1 MSEFIQGRLLVGP
14 GATAKKHY
22 ELVHLEFASAD
33 GPITINLIPIAVV
46 TAEARLLV
54 AAPEASWSKHPAGR
68 LFPSRGLQKPILVE
82 VAAATME
89 EPEEALAE
97 ESIKLWV
104 GLLDPKLEKKLKAG
118 GSMHPTADVWDVES
132 EPGLIPHGPS
142 LAEVAEDHFA
152 FLSAQ
157 SGGEEDPELA
167 EVAEDEKVGDRLQR
181 LEQMMEK
188 LLDGQPASSGTLIA
202 ANPKPASRPPGLK
215 VQPKGSSKMAAGS
228 SVLDPTVVAS
238 ALEAGIPQEQLDVLG
253 GLLKKTSRMQDLPRP
268 AQTRRKSVLSESED
282 EEREEAEEKGGD
294 AEEEKE
300 GDLPGGPVEKAVM
313 QLTKIVNSLA
323 KRRDKKKDLEEFL
336 DEASTGDSST
346 STSSSRSKA
355 AAYKRLRSALVNKPE
370 ALVSMLEEAM
380 EEDFL
385 QLRAG
390 PGSDLRG
397 TSARAWLEH
406 RSKLQYYPG
415 SIRQA
420 WILGGIYDCLA
431 NGRVAEAKARSLLGV
446 AALDQASLD
455 GGNWLMAQEMLLEP
469 AAPFAAFQ
477 GRRLPEA
484 WEQTVT
490 KLVDERWAEIL
501 MWKLKDKDSF
511 NEARKR
517 LSIGKNPNA
526 ALPAKDGQIVDPNPK
541 KGGKGGKGGKPGQPK
556 GASEAEGK
564 D

>member
-1 MSEFIQGRLLVGP
+1 M
-14 GATAKKHY
+14 
-22 ELVHLEFASAD
+22 EFASAD

-89 EPEEALAE
+89 EPEDCRGEYKTLGWPFGPKVGE
-97 ESIKLWV
+97 E
-104 GLLDPKLEKKLKAG
+104 
-118 GSMHPTADVWDVES
+118 VES
-132 EPGLIPHGPS
+132 RGIYAPHRRCLGCGVRAGAHS
-142 LAEVAEDHFA
+142 SWSVA
-152 FLSAQ
+152 
-157 SGGEEDPELA
+157 SGGGGRSFCIPFRTEWRRGRSRACRGGRGREGWRQASESGADDGEA
-167 EVAEDEKVGDRLQR
+167 VGWPTRFFWHSHGSKPKAC
-181 LEQMMEK
+181 ESASWSEGSAK
-188 LLDGQPASSGTLIA
+188 GVFKDG
-202 ANPKPASRPPGLK
+202 SR
-215 VQPKGSSKMAAGS
+215 VQCVGS
-228 SVLDPTVVAS
+228 TVVAS

-300 GDLPGGPVEKAVM
+300 ADLPGGPVEKAVM

-397 TSARAWLEH
+397 TSARAWLEP

-420 WILGGIYDCLA
+420 WILGA
-431 NGRVAEAKARSLLGV
+431 NGRVAEAKARSLWV

-490 KLVDERWAEIL
+490 KLVDKRWAEIL

-526 ALPAKDGQIVDPNPK
+526 VLPTKDGQIVDPNPK
-541 KGGKGGKGGKPGQPK
+541 KGGKGGKGGKPGLPK